1 MKNSLLLS
9 VFFLII
15 LQSSYAQEW
24 SSSLDS
30 IDFYKGFNLE
40 KALQFGF
47 EALER
52 KDNNEISHELFEINF
67 KIGEVSYLIKNYE
80 QTFKYLSRSLA
91 IYELVPTQD
100 RKDKLINKPPWVLF
114 ILANVYFINGRFEK
128 SKKLLL
134 EAKENFNLIE
144 DDLRKNSG
152 LNSADDTFGQKNF
165 GLSSV
170 DDTFGSISIEE
181 GNFDQAEVYFKNSLQ
196 RRMEFDRKS
205 DILYSY
211 SKLIF
216 LYFNTQR
223 VELGLN
229 YLSKAQKLYESFSKE
244 VSRESDL
251 FYSQIISTY
260 ASYLKSNGQLLEA
273 LEVYNKAKSIIYD
286 FPQSYKQQVDILIAK
301 CLFDLKRFN
310 DSEELVLDL
319 LESDDKNGTNKIE
332 NLQLLQKVL
341 TAQSRTKEILLINDS
356 LNYYLKKQ
364 NQIRNIEFSD
374 LESQLIISEKQK
386 ELNLNKIKYIK
397 YQFFYSIFILSILAI
412 VIILFYNY
420 NYQKEKN
427 SRLDL
432 EKKQIMNELN
442 SKNIELVSKAN
453 FIMQRNEFLI
463 NLNSRVNK
471 ISTDNIKR
479 EITSVINAKKS
490 YEEFDKIFTQVYPG
504 FYENL
509 KSKHDLSQTYLRL
522 VAYIKMNESNNEIAT
537 ISGVSLR
544 TVETQRYRLSKIL
557 NLKDDQ
563 DLNSYIKSI

>member
-30 IDFYKGFNLE
+30 IDFYKGFNVE

-114 ILANVYFINGRFEK
+114 ILAKVYFINGRFEK

-196 RRMEFDRKS
+196 RRLEFDRKS

-273 LEVYNKAKSIIYD
+273 LEVYNKAKSVIYD

>member
-1 MKNSLLLS
+1 MKNSLFLS

-196 RRMEFDRKS
+196 TRLEFDRKS
-205 DILYSY
+205 DILFSY

-216 LYFNTQR
+216 IYFNTQR

-229 YLSKAQKLYESFSKE
+229 YLSKAQKLYESLSKE

-273 LEVYNKAKSIIYD
+273 LEVYNKAKSVIYD

-386 ELNLNKIKYIK
+386 ELNLNKIKYIRN
-397 YQFFYSIFILSILAI
+397 QSFYLILIFSILAI

-432 EKKQIMNELN
+432 EKKQMMNELD
-442 SKNIELVSKAN
+442 SKNLELVSKAN
-453 FIMQRNEFLI
+453 FILQRNEFLI

-471 ISTDNIKR
+471 ISPDKIKR

-504 FYENL
+504 FYEKL

-522 VAYIKMNESNNEIAT
+522 VAYIKMNENNNEIAT

-557 NLKDDQ
+557 KLKDDQ

>member
-1 MKNSLLLS
+1 MKNSLFLS

-100 RKDKLINKPPWVLF
+100 RKNKLINKPPWVLF

-196 RRMEFDRKS
+196 RRLEFDRKS

-273 LEVYNKAKSIIYD
+273 LEVYNKAKSVIYD
-286 FPQSYKQQVDILIAK
+286 FPQPYKQQVDILIAK

-310 DSEELVLDL
+310 DSEELVKDL

>member
-1 MKNSLLLS
+1 MKNSLFLS

-30 IDFYKGFNLE
+30 IDFYKGFNVE

-100 RKDKLINKPPWVLF
+100 RKNKLINKPPWVLF

-196 RRMEFDRKS
+196 RRLEFDRKS

-273 LEVYNKAKSIIYD
+273 LEVYNKAKSVIYD

-341 TAQSRTKEILLINDS
+341 TAQSRTREILLINDS

>member
-1 MKNSLLLS
+1 MKNSLFLS

-100 RKDKLINKPPWVLF
+100 RKNKLINKPPWVLF

-196 RRMEFDRKS
+196 RRLEFDRKS

-273 LEVYNKAKSIIYD
+273 LEVYNKAKSVIYD

-522 VAYIKMNESNNEIAT
+522 VAYIKMNENNNEIAT
-537 ISGVSLR
+537 LSGVSLR

>member
-1 MKNSLLLS
+1 MKNSLFLS

-196 RRMEFDRKS
+196 RRLEFDRKS

-273 LEVYNKAKSIIYD
+273 LEVYNKAKSVIYD

-341 TAQSRTKEILLINDS
+341 TAQSRTREILLINDS

-522 VAYIKMNESNNEIAT
+522 VAYIKMNENNNEIAT
-537 ISGVSLR
+537 LSGVSLR

-557 NLKDDQ
+557 KLKDDQ

>member
-1 MKNSLLLS
+1 MNNI
-9 VFFLII
+9 FLII

-30 IDFYKGFNLE
+30 IDFYKGFNVE

-100 RKDKLINKPPWVLF
+100 RKNKLINKPPWVLF

-196 RRMEFDRKS
+196 RRLEFDRKS

-273 LEVYNKAKSIIYD
+273 LEVYNKAKSVIYD

-341 TAQSRTKEILLINDS
+341 TAQSRTREILLINDS

-522 VAYIKMNESNNEIAT
+522 VAYIKMNENNNEIAT
-537 ISGVSLR
+537 LSGVSLR

-557 NLKDDQ
+557 ELKDDQ
-563 DLNSYIKSI
+563 DLNSYIKNI

>member
-30 IDFYKGFNLE
+30 IDFYKGFNVE

-196 RRMEFDRKS
+196 RRLEFDRKS

-273 LEVYNKAKSIIYD
+273 LEVYNKAKSVIYD
-286 FPQSYKQQVDILIAK
+286 FPQPYKQQVDILIAK

-341 TAQSRTKEILLINDS
+341 TAQSRTREILLINDS

-522 VAYIKMNESNNEIAT
+522 VAYIKMNENNNEIAT

-557 NLKDDQ
+557 KLKDDQ
-563 DLNSYIKSI
+563 DLNSYIKNI

>member
-1 MKNSLLLS
+1 MI
-9 VFFLII
+9 F
-15 LQSSYAQEW
+15 QSFYAQEW

-30 IDFYKGFNLE
+30 IDFYKGFNPE
-40 KALQFGF
+40 KALKFGF

-52 KDNNEISHELFEINF
+52 KDINEISYELYEIYF
-67 KIGEVSYLIKNYE
+67 KLGESFYLAKEYE

-100 RKDKLINKPPWVLF
+100 RKNKLINKPPWVLF
-114 ILANVYFINGRFEK
+114 ILANVYFINDRFEK

-134 EAKENFNLIE
+134 EATENFNLIE
-144 DDLRKNSG
+144 YNLGKNSG

-170 DDTFGSISIEE
+170 DDTFGSISIKE

-196 RRMEFDRKS
+196 RRLEFDRKS
-205 DILYSY
+205 DILFSY

-223 VELGLN
+223 AELGLN
-229 YLSKAQKLYESFSKE
+229 YLSKAQKLHESFSKT
-244 VSRESDL
+244 VSLESDL

-273 LEVYNKAKSIIYD
+273 LEAYNKAKSIIYD
-286 FPQSYKQQVDILIAK
+286 FPQLHKQQVDILIAN
-301 CLFDLKRFN
+301 CLYDLKRFN
-310 DSEELVLDL
+310 DSEELVLNL
-319 LESDDKNGTNKIE
+319 LESDDRNVTNKIE

-341 TAQSRTKEILLINDS
+341 AAQSRTKEILSINDS

-374 LESQLIISEKQK
+374 LESQLILSEKQK

-397 YQFFYSIFILSILAI
+397 NQSFYIIFILSILAI

-432 EKKQIMNELN
+432 EKKQIMNELD

-463 NLNSRVNK
+463 NLNSKVDK
-471 ISTDNIKR
+471 ISPEKVKK
-479 EITSVINAKKS
+479 EISSVINAEKS

-522 VAYIKMNESNNEIAT
+522 VAYIKMNENNNEIAT
-537 ISGVSLR
+537 LSGVSLR

>member
-1 MKNSLLLS
+1 MKNSLFLS

-30 IDFYKGFNLE
+30 IDFYKGFNVE

-196 RRMEFDRKS
+196 RRLEFDRKS
-205 DILYSY
+205 DILFSY

-273 LEVYNKAKSIIYD
+273 LEVYNKAKSVIYD

-341 TAQSRTKEILLINDS
+341 TAQSRTREILLINDS

>member
-1 MKNSLLLS
+1 MKNSLFLS

-67 KIGEVSYLIKNYE
+67 KIGEVYYLIKNYE

-100 RKDKLINKPPWVLF
+100 RKNKLINKPPWVLF

-273 LEVYNKAKSIIYD
+273 LEVYNKAKSVIYD

-374 LESQLIISEKQK
+374 LESQLILSEKQK

>member
-1 MKNSLLLS
+1 MKNSLFLS

-196 RRMEFDRKS
+196 RRLEFDRKS

-273 LEVYNKAKSIIYD
+273 LEVYNKAKSVIYD

-522 VAYIKMNESNNEIAT
+522 VAYIKMNENNNEIAT
-537 ISGVSLR
+537 LSGVSLR

-557 NLKDDQ
+557 KLKDDQ

>member
-1 MKNSLLLS
+1 MKNSLFLS

-30 IDFYKGFNLE
+30 IDFYKGFNVE

-196 RRMEFDRKS
+196 RRLEFDRKS

-273 LEVYNKAKSIIYD
+273 LEVYNKAKSVIYD

-522 VAYIKMNESNNEIAT
+522 VAYIKMNENNNEIAT

-557 NLKDDQ
+557 KLKDDQ

>member
-1 MKNSLLLS
+1 M
-9 VFFLII
+9 
-15 LQSSYAQEW
+15 
-24 SSSLDS
+24 
-30 IDFYKGFNLE
+30 
-40 KALQFGF
+40 
-47 EALER
+47 
-52 KDNNEISHELFEINF
+52 
-67 KIGEVSYLIKNYE
+67 
-80 QTFKYLSRSLA
+80 
-91 IYELVPTQD
+91 
-100 RKDKLINKPPWVLF
+100 
-114 ILANVYFINGRFEK
+114 
-128 SKKLLL
+128 
-134 EAKENFNLIE
+134 
-144 DDLRKNSG
+144 RKNSG

-196 RRMEFDRKS
+196 RRLEFDRKS

-273 LEVYNKAKSIIYD
+273 LEVYNKAKSVIYD

-341 TAQSRTKEILLINDS
+341 TAQSRTREILLINDS

>member
-1 MKNSLLLS
+1 MKNSLFLS

-196 RRMEFDRKS
+196 RRLEFDRKS

-273 LEVYNKAKSIIYD
+273 LEVYNKAKSVIYD

-522 VAYIKMNESNNEIAT
+522 VAYIKMNENNNEIAT

-557 NLKDDQ
+557 KLKDDQ

>member
-1 MKNSLLLS
+1 MKNSLFLS

-30 IDFYKGFNLE
+30 IDFYKGFNVE

-100 RKDKLINKPPWVLF
+100 RKNKLINKPPWVLF

-196 RRMEFDRKS
+196 RRLEFDRKS
-205 DILYSY
+205 DILFSY

-229 YLSKAQKLYESFSKE
+229 YLSKAQKLHESFSKE

-273 LEVYNKAKSIIYD
+273 LEVYNKAKSVIYD

-341 TAQSRTKEILLINDS
+341 TAQSRTREILLINDS

>member
-30 IDFYKGFNLE
+30 IDFYKGFNVE

-114 ILANVYFINGRFEK
+114 ILAKVYFINGRFEK

-196 RRMEFDRKS
+196 RRLEFDRKS

-223 VELGLN
+223 AELGLN
-229 YLSKAQKLYESFSKE
+229 YLSKAQKLYESLSKE

>member
-1 MKNSLLLS
+1 MKNSLFLS

-30 IDFYKGFNLE
+30 IDFYKGFNVE

-100 RKDKLINKPPWVLF
+100 RKNKLINKPPWVLF

-196 RRMEFDRKS
+196 RRLEFDRKS

-273 LEVYNKAKSIIYD
+273 LEVYNKAKSVIYD

-310 DSEELVLDL
+310 DSEELVKDL

-341 TAQSRTKEILLINDS
+341 TAQSRTREILLINDS

>member
-1 MKNSLLLS
+1 MKNSLFLS

-100 RKDKLINKPPWVLF
+100 RKNKLINKPPWVLF

-134 EAKENFNLIE
+134 EAKKNFNLIE

-196 RRMEFDRKS
+196 RRLEFDRKS

-273 LEVYNKAKSIIYD
+273 LEVYNKAKSVIYD
-286 FPQSYKQQVDILIAK
+286 FPQPYKQQVDILIAK

-310 DSEELVLDL
+310 DSEELVKDL

-341 TAQSRTKEILLINDS
+341 TAQSRTREILLINDS

-386 ELNLNKIKYIK
+386 ELNLNKIRYIK